1 MDRSANMRAIRSKGM
16 KPEIAVR
23 SMVHRL
29 GFRFRLHRADL
40 PGKPDIVLG
49 SHRKV
54 ILVNGCFWHCHG
66 CRTAHTP
73 RTNQEYWGPKLI
85 RNVQRDRE
93 NVRALRQLGY
103 RVLTV
108 WECEV
113 KSPDRLHRTLTR
125 FLNS

>member
-1 MDRSANMRAIRSKGM
+1 MDRSANMRAIRSKSM

-49 SHRKV
+49 PQRKV
-54 ILVNGCFWHCHG
+54 ILVNGCFWHSHD

-73 RTNQEYWGPKLI
+73 RTNQDYWVPKLA

-93 NVRALRQLGY
+93 NNRALRRLGF

-113 KSPDRLHRTLTR
+113 KDLDRLQGRLSR
-125 FLNS
+125 FLHS